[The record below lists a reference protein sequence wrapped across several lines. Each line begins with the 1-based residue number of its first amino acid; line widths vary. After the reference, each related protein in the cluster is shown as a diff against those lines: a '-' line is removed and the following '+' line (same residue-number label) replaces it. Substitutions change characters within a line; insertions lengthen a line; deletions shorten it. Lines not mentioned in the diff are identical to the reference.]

1 MTLNPQIILAGQQA
15 DILGAIRGGNALA
28 QDTRQMRQQNALTGF
43 LRDNGAALM
52 RGDANALA
60 GYAQFDPQAAMAM
73 QQRQQDRAW
82 QVEDRDYQRQRQQA
96 QDARAD
102 QEWQLRVEQY
112 AAQKSTAERE
122 AEAAQ
127 IEDAVKMGLALP
139 DAESWDAMMA
149 QHAPELVGQFDN
161 RQAHAQRYM
170 SMAEILRGQQTGASS
185 GPRYGLTPIYGTDA
199 EGNTVVMQIGEDGSA
214 VQTALPEGVKPDLR
228 VKAFE
233 TAAGQAAGKG
243 QGQAI
248 ADLPGSLEKVERA
261 VKNIT
266 AIRDDPALA
275 GITGMIQGRLPPM
288 TQAGTDLNARVQ
300 QAQGQMFLEAY
311 STLRGGGAITEN
323 EGLKAERAMARL
335 DRAQSY
341 EAYQQALNEV
351 IEVLET
357 GLKRLHEKAGVQMPS
372 EGQPG
377 GGVPDALSDDD
388 LLKMYGG

>member
-127 IEDAVKMGLALP
+127 IEDAVKVGLALP

-149 QHAPELVGQFDN
+149 QHAPDLVGQFDN

-170 SMAEILRGQQTGASS
+170 SMAEILRGQQKEASS

-248 ADLPGSLEKVERA
+248 ADLPGSIEKVERA
-261 VKNIT
+261 VKNII

-377 GGVPDALSDDD
+377 GGVPGALSDDD

>member
-261 VKNIT
+261 VKNII

-372 EGQPG
+372 EGLPG
-377 GGVPDALSDDD
+377 GGVPGALSDDD